1 MYLMYYLQLCFTQFL
16 SCSQL
21 LQWKLFS
28 EILVY
33 LYSRYFL
40 VDFYLPPKLLNDFKK
55 ELKVDSELI
64 RPRITKVENHY
75 GEEGFKFNY
84 LTCNKSYRKPP
95 GYKDK

>member
-1 MYLMYYLQLCFTQFL
+1 MDNGGVVRKIENLGEQELPYKMRAHAENFTHG
-16 SCSQL
+16 
-21 LQWKLFS
+21 
-28 EILVY
+28 
-33 LYSRYFL
+33 RYFL
-40 VDFYLPPKLLNDFKK
+40 VDFYLSPSLLNEFKK